1 MRLKFLAYFEKSR
14 NLFWIKNPI
23 KTKNSQ
29 MQKLESQYFSTP
41 TSTLKKVSIISVI
54 FISHVQSMKSLNV
67 SYQYSRESKIVL
79 RIFFEQK

>member
-1 MRLKFLAYFEKSR
+1 
-14 NLFWIKNPI
+14 
-23 KTKNSQ
+23 

-79 RIFFEQK
+79 RIFFRAKMSSDIKSNGFLPSDLRIGIILFEKKEKS